1 MAMPANETAV
11 FFNSSDYQA
20 GFRGATINLVF
31 TGPGIFTARLT
42 TVSLPHLR
50 LYSVQESLPRI
61 AYVALAPDS
70 VNFAFPAPP
79 NTSLV
84 WGALKMKPRDLMFHS
99 LGERM
104 HQCTGGTSGWSII
117 SVDRKFFAG
126 STRALIGSEISPP
139 RVARVIRPLQTD
151 AVELHRLHAKA
162 CRLAETHP
170 RTVGHREVARAIEH
184 DIIYTLVKCLTAGV
198 EHEDTARRLHCAII
212 MNRLEDELATKHER
226 KILIPELC
234 EVIGVAER
242 TLRNYCLDV
251 LGIGPKQ
258 YFRLR
263 RLNLLRV
270 ALQRADPETA
280 KVSEIA
286 DRYGFS
292 EFGRLAGFYRT
303 IFGETPSATL
313 RRPEHKIRKNIQYA
327 ETS

>member
-1 MAMPANETAV
+1 MPANETAV

-20 GFRGATINLVF
+20 GFHGATINLVF

-61 AYVALAPDS
+61 AYVALTPDS
-70 VNFAFPAPP
+70 VNFSFPVPP

-84 WGALKMKPRDLMFHS
+84 WGALRMKPRDLMFHS
-99 LGERM
+99 IGERM
-104 HQCTGGTSGWSII
+104 HQCTGGAGGWSII
-117 SVDRKFFAG
+117 SVDRKFFVG
-126 STRALIGSEISPP
+126 SSRALIGSEICPP
-139 RVARVIRPLQTD
+139 RVARVLRPLRTD

-162 CRLAETHP
+162 CRLAETNS
-170 RTVGHREVARAIEH
+170 RAVGHREVARAIEH

-198 EHEDTARRLHCAII
+198 QHEETTKRLHCAII
-212 MNRLEDELATKHER
+212 MNWLEDELATKHER
-226 KILIPELC
+226 KVLIPELC
-234 EVIGVAER
+234 EAIGVAER

-270 ALQRADPETA
+270 ALQRADPGTA

-313 RRPEHKIRKNIQYA
+313 HRPDYKTGKNMQFSR
-327 ETS
+327 TL

>member
-104 HQCTGGTSGWSII
+104 HQCTGGASGWSII

>member
-1 MAMPANETAV
+1 
-11 FFNSSDYQA
+11 
-20 GFRGATINLVF
+20 
-31 TGPGIFTARLT
+31 
-42 TVSLPHLR
+42 
-50 LYSVQESLPRI
+50 VQESLPRI

-104 HQCTGGTSGWSII
+104 HQCTGGASGWSII